1 MQTAD
6 DLDTL
11 CDQDAFISRHIG
23 PSETDILAMLRTVG
37 ATSLDELVA
46 RTIPPGIR
54 ADRAIDLPPPADEA
68 AVLAELADLAAQND
82 SRTKSLIGCGY
93 HNTHTPPV
101 ILRNVLENP
110 GWYTAYTPYQAE
122 IAQGRLEA
130 LLNFQTA
137 IADLTGLPIANAS
150 LLDEATAA
158 AEAISL
164 AHAVCRTGS
173 TTIAVATDLHPQTR
187 AVLATRARP
196 LGWTLVD
203 VAPNDTAAIG
213 AANPFALVL
222 QYPGTTGAI
231 RPLHTEI
238 AAAHE
243 AGALAIVAA
252 DLLSLAVLT
261 PPGEMGADIVVGSA
275 QRFGVPMGFGGP
287 HAAFFATAEAYRR
300 QVPGRI
306 VGRSID
312 AAGAPALRLALQT
325 REQHIRR
332 EKATSN
338 ICTAQV
344 LLAVI
349 AGFYAV
355 WHGPAGL
362 LRIARRVNLMARL
375 LATAATGAG
384 YTLRH
389 DDFFDT
395 ITLDLG
401 TPGTGG
407 GHTSAATDGVETS
420 ASESRAAQT
429 GTAHPIDDVAG
440 ATQTGIA
447 QTGAGASTR
456 TDTLMARARDAGFN
470 LRRLDATSVAISLD
484 ETVTRD
490 ELTRLCALFDAV
502 PDTAAPSIPAALTRA
517 SPYLTHPVFTAH
529 HAEHA
534 MLRYLKRLEDQD
546 VALNRGM
553 IPLGSCTMK
562 LNATAEMLPI
572 TWPGFAN
579 IHPFAPPE
587 QTSGYATLIGN
598 LSTWL
603 ARVTGFHS
611 VSLQP
616 NAGSQGEYAGLLA
629 IRAYHEARGDAD
641 RLTCL
646 IPSSAHGTNPASA
659 AMAGLKIV
667 VVGCDREGNIHLA
680 DLRAKA
686 EKHAG
691 TLAALMVTYPSTHGV
706 FEAGIADICDIVHAH
721 GGQVYMDGANLNAQL
736 GLTSPGRIGAD
747 VCHLNL
753 HKTFCIPHGGGGPG
767 VGPIGVAE
775 HLAPYLPN
783 HEQRADAGPATG
795 IGAISAAPFGS
806 ASILPISYAYIRLM
820 GPAGLKRATEI
831 AILNANYIAVR
842 LAPYFPILYRGENGT
857 VAHECILDCRGFV
870 QSAAIQ
876 VEDIAKRL
884 QDYGFHA
891 PTMSWP
897 VPGTLMVEP
906 TESEPRAEIDRFC
919 DAMIAIRAEIAA
931 IESGA
936 ADRTDNPLRHAP
948 HTAAEVTASTWR
960 HAYTRE
966 QAAYPAGTHAA
977 KFWPPVK
984 RVDNAYGDRNLACTC
999 APLESYAEAAE

>member
-11 CDQDAFISRHIG
+11 CAQDAFVSRHIG

-37 ATSLDELVA
+37 AASLDELVA

-54 ADRAIDLPPPADEA
+54 ADQAIALPPPADEA
-68 AVLAELADLAAQND
+68 AILAELADLAAQND

-93 HNTHTPPV
+93 HNTHTPPIV
-101 ILRNVLENP
+101 LRNVLENP

-158 AEAISL
+158 AEAVSL

-203 VAPNDTAAIG
+203 VAPGEVAAIG

-231 RPLHTEI
+231 RPLHAEI

-243 AGALAIVAA
+243 TGALAIVAA

-261 PPGEMGADIVVGSA
+261 PPGEMGADVVVGSA

-287 HAAFFATAEAYRR
+287 HAGFFATTEAYRR

-312 AAGAPALRLALQT
+312 AAGNPALRLALQT

-344 LLAVI
+344 LLAVL

-395 ITLDLG
+395 ITIE
-401 TPGTGG
+401 TG
-407 GHTSAATDGVETS
+407 A
-420 ASESRAAQT
+420 RT
-429 GTAHPIDDVAG
+429 GTANGATEAG
-440 ATQTGIA
+440 ATERATSGPASSETAGTGDSA
-447 QTGAGASTR
+447 AA
-456 TDTLMARARDAGFN
+456 DTLISRALKAGFN

-490 ELTRLCALFDAV
+490 ELTRLCALFDAA
-502 PDTAAPSIPAALTRA
+502 PGTAAPSVPATLTRT
-517 SPYLTHPVFTAH
+517 SPFLTHPVFTAH

-587 QTSGYATLIGN
+587 QTRGYATLITN
-598 LSTWL
+598 LAGWL

-659 AMAGLKIV
+659 AMAGLRIV
-667 VVGCDREGNIHLA
+667 VVGCDREGNIDLA

-686 EKHAG
+686 EKHAH

-706 FEAGIADICDIVHAH
+706 FEAGIAEICEIVHAH

-736 GLTSPGRIGAD
+736 GLTSPGQIGAD

-783 HEQRADAGPATG
+783 HPQRAEAGPATG
-795 IGAISAAPFGS
+795 VGPVSAAPFGS

-831 AILNANYIAVR
+831 AILNANYVATR
-842 LAPYFPILYRGENGT
+842 LAPYFPILYRGQNGT

-870 QSAAIQ
+870 QSAGIQ
-876 VEDIAKRL
+876 VEDVAKRL

-906 TESEPRAEIDRFC
+906 TESEPRAELDRFC

-931 IESGA
+931 IECGE
-936 ADRTDNPLRHAP
+936 ADRADNPLRHAP
-948 HTAAEVTASTWR
+948 HTAAEVTASAWR

-966 QAAYPAGTHAA
+966 QAGYPAGVHTA

-999 APLESYAEAAE
+999 APLQSYAEAAD